1 MTFDAT
7 PSVVEPVSRCG
18 ACGQTDTDPKHQIAI
33 GFNNE
38 NTGGQMFH
46 EHDEDRDGVIQYH
59 FDCPTPWHE
68 KVDAAT
74 ADHIRKDAA
83 LAASG
88 VKGDALRAAIV
99 EGTV

>member
-1 MTFDAT
+1 MTFEPT
-7 PSVVEPVSRCG
+7 VVEPLSRCG
-18 ACGQTDTDPKHQIAI
+18 ACGKTDDHPKHQIAI

-38 NTGGQMFH
+38 NTNGMFH

-59 FDCPTPWHE
+59 FDCPTPWHS
-68 KVDAAT
+68 KVDAPT
-74 ADHIRKDAA
+74 AAHIAKVAA

-88 VKGDALRAAIV
+88 VHGDELRRHIV